1 MPSIPIPKP
10 LPGYKPQAE
19 DTSIDA
25 DILLFEKLRQFSSV
39 EKTQRVKTFNQS
51 VRKMALFSLKRTFPN
66 SSQPKLIQTYVNQ
79 KLLSFDLPKLTDT
92 VKDKAMI
99 LDPISLAQK
108 ISHLLNDLEIPY
120 MVGGSVASSLWG
132 EERSTQDLD
141 LVIDLETVKVPA
153 LVAAMS
159 AEFYLNEG
167 TVIEA
172 IHCQSSFN
180 AIHLLSA
187 EKVDFFVLPKDEFSY
202 SKFSRRQP
210 YQVAD
215 DPKIEL
221 YLYSPEDI
229 VLQKLHWY
237 KLTGMQSQKQWRDVL
252 GVLKLQRSSLDWVY
266 LKQWAE
272 FLGLTSLLTQTL
284 QESGL
289 EMGEWGGFR

>member
-10 LPGYKPQAE
+10 FPGYKPQAE

-25 DILLFEKLRQFSSV
+25 DILLFEKLRQFSPV
-39 EKTQRVKTFNQS
+39 QKTQRVKTFNQS
-51 VRKMALFSLKRTFPN
+51 VRKMALFSLKRTFPHA
-66 SSQPKLIQTYVNQ
+66 SPPELTQAYVTQ
-79 KLLSFDLPKLTDT
+79 KLLSFNLPKLTDT

-99 LDPISLAQK
+99 LDPISLAQN
-108 ISHLLNDLEIPY
+108 IAEILNPLDIPY
-120 MVGGSVASSLWG
+120 MIGGSVASSLWG

-141 LVIDLETVKVPA
+141 LVIDLQSVQVAP

-159 AEFYLNEG
+159 AEFYINEA

-172 IHCQSSFN
+172 MNNESSFN
-180 AIHLLSA
+180 AIHLVSA
-187 EKVDFFVLPKDEFSY
+187 EKVDFFVLPNDDFSR
-202 SKFSRRQP
+202 SKLSRRQP
-210 YQVAD
+210 YRVSE

-229 VLQKLHWY
+229 VLQKLRWY

-252 GVLKLQRSSLDWVY
+252 GVLKLQGSSLDLVY
-266 LKQWAE
+266 LQQWAE
-272 FLGLTSLLTQTL
+272 FLQLTSLLTQTL

-289 EMGEWGGFR
+289 EMGE